1 MEQEKFQSIV
11 KKIVILPLSVM
22 GLFTIVSLV
31 SFFFVYVNMTNQ
43 ILDGNLNSVQIS
55 QNQLGYQLS
64 QIDKAFWEYWDSNDS
79 HKILSQIQPHTSRN
93 KYAVAE
99 SVAANW
105 MRTTVDIQQNLQGIM
120 MYYKN
125 INHFMFRGIS
135 NFEMHDYLRD
145 RIESQ
150 TGSFNSW
157 EIVKLHN
164 HYYLI
169 NVYQQGNLQ
178 AAAWI
183 PVSDLEQNLQLA
195 DKAYLGEV
203 YFYDSQHVNTL
214 KDPDANLI
222 IQDGD
227 RNGRSIKIG
236 DMTYY
241 HKITRDKDHS
251 INMGILIPRQKI
263 IASFPVA
270 VRIIFIL
277 LILTL
282 ICVPTIIS
290 WLQKKIATPIKI
302 MDDAMT
308 IIGEGHMDYRINHL
322 PPSKK
327 YDEFDRLIIRFN
339 EMMDEINELGFKLY
353 ESKIREQQIE
363 LKYISQQ
370 IRPHFILNALNII
383 YTYDVTEFDL
393 VKKMVL
399 HLTEYFRYIVNLRVN
414 FLDLELEMHH
424 VQNYLSIQKER
435 YMDSFEYIVEW
446 EIETASLLI
455 PPLVIQTFVENSIK
469 YALHTRDIVYIF
481 VLASIEQGQLKIM
494 IADTGN
500 GYGEETLQRLN
511 NFLETREH
519 QEGLGVGIEN
529 VIERMDIL
537 YEQCE
542 SIRFRNAL
550 SGGAVVEI
558 YLPTKPNETKTEE
571 SGEL

>member
-1 MEQEKFQSIV
+1 
-11 KKIVILPLSVM
+11 
-22 GLFTIVSLV
+22 
-31 SFFFVYVNMTNQ
+31 
-43 ILDGNLNSVQIS
+43 
-55 QNQLGYQLS
+55 
-64 QIDKAFWEYWDSNDS
+64 
-79 HKILSQIQPHTSRN
+79 
-93 KYAVAE
+93 
-99 SVAANW
+99 
-105 MRTTVDIQQNLQGIM
+105 
-120 MYYKN
+120 
-125 INHFMFRGIS
+125 
-135 NFEMHDYLRD
+135 
-145 RIESQ
+145 
-150 TGSFNSW
+150 
-157 EIVKLHN
+157 
-164 HYYLI
+164 
-169 NVYQQGNLQ
+169 
-178 AAAWI
+178 
-183 PVSDLEQNLQLA
+183 
-195 DKAYLGEV
+195 
-203 YFYDSQHVNTL
+203 
-214 KDPDANLI
+214 
-222 IQDGD
+222 
-227 RNGRSIKIG
+227 
-236 DMTYY
+236 
-241 HKITRDKDHS
+241 
-251 INMGILIPRQKI
+251 
-263 IASFPVA
+263 
-270 VRIIFIL
+270 
-277 LILTL
+277 
-282 ICVPTIIS
+282 
-290 WLQKKIATPIKI
+290 
-302 MDDAMT
+302 
-308 IIGEGHMDYRINHL
+308 MDYRINHL

-327 YDEFDRLIIRFN
+327 YDEIDRLIIRFN

-446 EIETASLLI
+446 EIETAGILI

-481 VLASIEQGQLKIM
+481 VLASIEEGQLKLM

-558 YLPTKPNETKTEE
+558 YLPIKPKETKPEE